1 MDDGTG
7 TGHRLAAKGILKPPF
22 SPQNFMLNSHELLGF
37 MSPALAT
44 DILQFTF
51 DSDKPAYKATLSAV
65 AQAKHVRPVFLE
77 RQPREARH
85 LAMLTALTKPHLD
98 AAAAALLRA
107 WLVKKHKA
115 MLVDFL
121 NALDI
126 PNEDGVVEDL
136 PSAPDDARLKAAVE
150 VLLGKYVHEVVAVYL
165 NAFNDMN
172 TANWPNLKTLLENDA
187 RLQLGNHA

>member
-1 MDDGTG
+1 
-7 TGHRLAAKGILKPPF
+7 
-22 SPQNFMLNSHELLGF
+22 

-51 DSDKPAYKATLSAV
+51 ESDKPAYKATLAAV

-85 LAMLTALTKPHLD
+85 LAMLAALTKPQLD
-98 AAAAALLRA
+98 AAAGALLRA
-107 WLVKKHKA
+107 WLVTKHKA
-115 MLVDFL
+115 MLVDYL
-121 NALDI
+121 NALSI

-136 PSAPDDARLKAAVE
+136 PATMDDAKLKAAME
-150 VLLGKYVHEVVAVYL
+150 ILLGKYPHEVVAVYL

-172 TANWPNLKTLLENDA
+172 NANWANLKTMLEGEP
-187 RLQLGNHA
+187 RLQLGAQA

>member
-7 TGHRLAAKGILKPPF
+7 TGHRLAAKRMLKPRF
-22 SPQNFMLNSHELLGF
+22 SLQNFMLNSHELLGF

-85 LAMLTALTKPHLD
+85 LAMLTALTKPQLD

-115 MLVDFL
+115 MLADFL

-172 TANWPNLKTLLENDA
+172 TANWPNLKTMLESDA